1 MIIVKPDFYDS
12 FTCLADRCPDSCCQE
27 WEVDVDTATAGRYLS
42 LPGPLGDSLRQYLYT
57 DGEDYRMRIENRR
70 CPMWRQDGLCRIQ
83 AELGHDALCKT
94 CREFPRISHDYDEF
108 VERGLEMSC
117 PEAARLLFTDYR
129 FVERDEQ
136 VEDPDLVLLLQT
148 RKAALD
154 FLESRQMPIHEA
166 LAVLLLYACQV
177 QGALD
182 GGEMPILSPADD
194 LLEARKYAGSGC
206 IDGFYDFF
214 LGLEILTPRWK
225 ALLESRPAHRKLDAR
240 LFYLAKYLISRHWL
254 QAYADFDL
262 VCRVKFILIACL
274 LVNALGDDPVQTAQL
289 FSKEIEND
297 DDNLN
302 AILDSVYTCHA
313 FTDSNLL
320 GLLFKE

>member
-12 FTCLADRCPDSCCQE
+12 FTCLAGRCPDSCCQE
-27 WEVDVDTATAGRYLS
+27 WEVDVDAATAQKYLRLS
-42 LPGPLGDSLRQYLYT
+42 GALGDSLRQHLYP
-57 DGEDYRMRIENRR
+57 DGDNYRLQIENRR

-94 CREFPRISHDYDEF
+94 CREFPRISHDYDDF
-108 VERGLEMSC
+108 VELGLEMSC

-129 FVERDEQ
+129 FIESEIQ
-136 VEDPDLVLLLQT
+136 VDDPDLALLLQT
-148 RKAALD
+148 RKGALH
-154 FLESRQMPIHEA
+154 FLESRQMPIGES

-182 GGEMPILSPADD
+182 GGEAPVLSPADD
-194 LLEARKYAGSGC
+194 LADAHKYAGSGC
-206 IDGFYDFF
+206 IDGFYNFL

-225 ALLESRPAHRKLDAR
+225 AFLESRPAHKKLNPR
-240 LFYLAKYLISRHWL
+240 LFYLVKYLISRHWL

-262 VCRVKFILIACL
+262 ISRVKFILIACL
-274 LVNALGDDPVQTAQL
+274 LVNALGDDPVQIAQL

-302 AILDSVYTCHA
+302 AILDNAYSCPA

-320 GLLFKE
+320 GLLLDQ